1 MPFKRILQIL
11 ERDARTPVSQI
22 AAMTGQSEEET
33 AGAIEECERRGI
45 IRRYKTV
52 IDWERAGVDRVF
64 AFIDVKVS
72 PAREVGFDDVAA
84 RIYRFPEVH
93 SVYLMSGGYDLL
105 VVVEGKSMKEIAF
118 FVAERLATIDRVN
131 STATHFLLKK
141 YKEDQVVVAEA
152 EEDRRLAVAP

>member
-1 MPFKRILQIL
+1 MPVKRILKIL
-11 ERDARTPVSQI
+11 ERDARTPVAQI
-22 AAMTGQSEEET
+22 AAMVGRSEAEV
-33 AGAIEECERRGI
+33 ARDIDDCERSGV

-52 IDWERAGVDRVF
+52 IDWERAGVEHVF
-64 AFIDVKVS
+64 AFIDVKVT

-105 VVVEGKSMKEIAF
+105 VVVEGKSMKEVAF
-118 FVAERLATIDRVN
+118 FVAERLAPIDGVQ

-141 YKEDQVVVAEA
+141 YKEDQVVVAEP
-152 EEDRRLAVAP
+152 EEDRRLVVTP

>member
-1 MPFKRILQIL
+1 M
-11 ERDARTPVSQI
+11 V
-22 AAMTGQSEEET
+22 GQSEE
-33 AGAIEECERRGI
+33 GVRRVVEECEKKRI
-45 IRRYKTV
+45 TRRYKTL
-52 IDWERAGVDRVF
+52 IDWEKAGVERVF

-93 SVYLMSGGYDLL
+93 SVYLMSGGYNLR

-118 FVAERLATIDRVN
+118 FVAERLATIDRVH

-141 YKEDQVVVAEA
+141 YKEDQVVVSE
-152 EEDRRLAVAP
+152 R